1 MAIQAERRVKTEMSE
16 DLKVLGISASPRHGN
31 SEFLL
36 DHAMDE
42 VAKLDLGPRIL
53 VEKYSFAGKKF
64 SPCIGCFACGKNGG
78 HCVIEDSFQEL
89 QPRWF
94 AADAI
99 VYAVPVYVMNIP
111 GQLKCFFDRL
121 CNSQYG
127 DKENSLKRLNVAA
140 MISQG
145 GSHSAGQESA
155 LKELIAYTVLTGGLP
170 VAAGTRNSYTGVR
183 GWTNHNL
190 GTDALANRFQ
200 EADDEVVEL
209 VKQARDLAS
218 QAAIAA
224 LIVKKGALAMRDE
237 LRSRAEYR
245 SLIRR
250 IEGGGAPS

>member
-1 MAIQAERRVKTEMSE
+1 MEESLR
-16 DLKVLGISASPRHGN
+16 VLGISASPRHGN

-36 DHAMDE
+36 DHALDE
-42 VAKLDLGPRIL
+42 IRKLDLGTKIE
-53 VEKYSFAGKKF
+53 VIEYSFVGKKF
-64 SPCIGCFACGKNGG
+64 SPCVGCFVCGKNGG
-78 HCVIEDSFQEL
+78 RCVIEDSFQEL
-89 QPRWF
+89 QPEWL

-99 VYAVPVYVMNIP
+99 VYSVPIYVMNIP

-170 VAAGTRNSYTGVR
+170 VAAGGRNSYTGVR
-183 GWTNHNL
+183 GWTSHNL
-190 GTDALANRFQ
+190 AVDALSSRFQ
-200 EADDEVVEL
+200 EADDEIVEL
-209 VKQARDLAS
+209 VDQVRDLAS

-224 LIVKKGALAMRDE
+224 LIIKKGALAMQDK
-237 LRSRAEYR
+237 LRTRAEYR

-250 IEGGGAPS
+250 IEARSTPR